1 MYSQNGAGLGHFRRC
16 ANVAEAVVARSDD
29 VHVVIAS
36 RSVWPAATLPL
47 PERCDLLK
55 LPAFAPLGEDAVGER
70 RVLVDR
76 EDSAFRVLR
85 SSLLSTLLRQL
96 RPRIVLVDNEPRGL
110 QGELLE
116 PLRRAR
122 AEGSVERVICGLRD
136 IRGRPDYIVPKW
148 RANGTADALAELYD
162 AVLVYGE
169 RSFYDTAAAYGL
181 GGSIPVAV
189 RWVGHVFRDR
199 PARSAADVR
208 KELGVASGAPLV
220 AVTAG
225 SGADGSSLLRAYLD
239 EAAPLLPAG
248 VASVLVAGPLMPQDE
263 LAELRARSGEGQQVL
278 RAFDA
283 VSLVHA
289 ADAVVCRG
297 GYNSVCEAVHAGHAP
312 AVVPRR
318 TASGEQET
326 RAEVFAQRGL
336 ARFLAPGATNGAA
349 LAAAVSDQL
358 ASGRNGA
365 SPFAPVHS
373 AARAAR
379 ELIG

>member
-16 ANVAEAVVARSDD
+16 ANVAEAVVARRDD
-29 VHVVIAS
+29 VHVVVAS
-36 RSVWPAATLPL
+36 RSLWPAATLPL

-55 LPAFAPLGEDAVGER
+55 LPTFAPLGEDAAGER

-76 EDSAFRVLR
+76 EDSAFVFLR
-85 SSLLSTLLRQL
+85 KSLLITLLEQL
-96 RPRIVLVDNEPRGL
+96 RPRTVLVDNEPRGL

-122 AEGSVERVICGLRD
+122 AEGLVERVVCGLRD
-136 IRGRPDYIVPKW
+136 VRGRPDYVVPKW
-148 RANGTADALAELYD
+148 RANGTAEALAELYD
-162 AVLVYGE
+162 AVLVYGDP
-169 RSFYDTAAAYGL
+169 SFFDTAAAYGL

-189 RWVGHVFRDR
+189 CWAGHVFRDR
-199 PARSAADVR
+199 PERSASDVR
-208 KELGVASGAPLV
+208 EELGMASGVPLV

-225 SGADGSSLLRAYLD
+225 SGADGFSLLHTYLD

-248 VASVLVAGPLMPQDE
+248 VSSVLVTGPLMPEEE
-263 LAELRARSGEGQQVL
+263 LAELRAKGDEGRQVL
-278 RAFDA
+278 RTFDT

-297 GYNSVCEAVHAGHAP
+297 GYNSVCEAVHAGHTP
-312 AVVPRR
+312 VVVPRS

-326 RAEVFAQRGL
+326 RAEAFAERGL
-336 ARFLAPGATNGAA
+336 VQFLPPDAAGGVA
-349 LAAAVSDQL
+349 LAAAVTDQL
-358 ASGRNGA
+358 AHGRNRA
-365 SPFAPVHS
+365 SPFAPAHS

-379 ELIG
+379 ELVG